1 MKHLKILLFAVLTL
15 FAASACSQNNPQKTM
30 EKKKV
35 LVVFF
40 SATGTTKQV
49 AVNLAKIVD
58 ADICE
63 IIPLQ
68 PYTSAD
74 LDWHNSHSRNSVELN
89 NSESRPDIKP
99 IELDLKNYDA
109 IFLGY
114 PIWWDLAPRVVN
126 TFIESNDL
134 TGKTVIPFAT
144 SGGSS
149 IEESVAALQR
159 LYPEINWQTGKL
171 LNHLSENDIKT
182 WCNKLAIST
191 L

>member
-1 MKHLKILLFAVLTL
+1 
-15 FAASACSQNNPQKTM
+15 M

-35 LVVFF
+35 LVVYF
-40 SATGTTKQV
+40 SATGTTEQV
-49 AVNLAKIVD
+49 AKQIAKLAD
-58 ADICE
+58 ADLCE
-63 IIPLQ
+63 ITPTK

-74 LDWHNSHSRNSVELN
+74 LNWNDKRSRSSVEMADPQA
-89 NSESRPDIKP
+89 RPDIKP
-99 IELDLKNYDA
+99 IGFDLKNYDC

-114 PIWWDLAPRVVN
+114 PIWWDLAPRVVS
-126 TFIESNDL
+126 TFIESNDM
-134 TGKTVIPFAT
+134 TGMAVIPFAT

-159 LYPEINWQTGKL
+159 LYQEINWQSGKL

-182 WCNKLAIST
+182 WCNKLGIST